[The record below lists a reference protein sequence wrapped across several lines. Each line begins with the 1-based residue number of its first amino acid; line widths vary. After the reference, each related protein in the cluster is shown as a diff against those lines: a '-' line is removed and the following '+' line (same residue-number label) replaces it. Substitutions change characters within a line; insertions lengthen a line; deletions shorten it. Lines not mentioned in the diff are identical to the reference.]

1 MKKKKLNEVLENFSN
16 IQEKL
21 SKVSSENF
29 KEYESLSK
37 EFAQL
42 KPIVEKINYLMKLRR
57 ELEDLGELLISED
70 LEIREEAGNEKEKLN
85 NQILSIE
92 EN

>member
-1 MKKKKLNEVLENFSN
+1 MNEQKLNEVLENFSN

-42 KPIVEKINYLMKLRR
+42 KPIAEKIN
-57 ELEDLGELLISED
+57 
-70 LEIREEAGNEKEKLN
+70 
-85 NQILSIE
+85 
-92 EN
+92 